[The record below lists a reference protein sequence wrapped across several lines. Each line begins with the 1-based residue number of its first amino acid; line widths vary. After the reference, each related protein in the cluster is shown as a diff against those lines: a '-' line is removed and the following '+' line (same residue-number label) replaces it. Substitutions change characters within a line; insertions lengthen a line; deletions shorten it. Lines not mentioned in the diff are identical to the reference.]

1 MFKVIFVLVLT
12 TYHGG
17 INTDLKFSSLTNCE
31 SAKAQLVKD
40 NVFRNSAISSSCLEM
55 QVPIKKTKCKI
66 VNQNNYTNPM
76 DIRNPYAHNMDN
88 YPYPVAL
95 ECEEQ

>member
-31 SAKAQLVKD
+31 SAKSQLIKD
-40 NVFRNSAISSSCLEM
+40 NVFRNSGISSSCLEM
-55 QVPIKKTKCKI
+55 QVPIKKSRCKI
-66 VNQNNYTNPM
+66 VNQTDYTNA
-76 DIRNPYAHNMDN
+76 RSTSYAHNMDN

-95 ECEEQ
+95 ECEER